1 MEERIIDKDELRGVK
16 RRRTDGEEDVVDE
29 LSSDAEQPEEAAQD
43 YTLEFEGDD
52 YDEDLV
58 GLTPS
63 QLKEELERRERL
75 RAEAHAESEKRV
87 AAGDEKFAAGEYAAA
102 AEQFRDALGYEY
114 SAGTEEKLYA
124 AVTENYTNVRPL
136 LERET
141 AEEFSAADEA
151 CRARVLE
158 AFGEQLRAE
167 RAEAELAGYRAEG
180 RADIESDAEAR
191 RRSAYEKKA
200 DAGRT
205 LKSEER
211 AIADDYESALG
222 SYGSEMAR
230 RGLARSSVAAEG
242 AAAIEKGRADALSS
256 ARSARAAADAEAD
269 SELRA
274 LEADM
279 QKALN
284 AFDIAYAARLTER
297 IAELTSEREER
308 EAEAIKYEN
317 RLKEKEYDIMR
328 EVTDGDY
335 ETVKKGEVPSS
346 LLDIYNEE
354 RYEAVNKYLSGLDPE
369 EAESVVR
376 NDPFI
381 RDSVSDYWYY
391 MLYRTYSL
399 DE

>member
-1 MEERIIDKDELRGVK
+1 MYTYERNRNKKKSASSYSASDRNTRKA
-16 RRRTDGEEDVVDE
+16 EDVMTRQE
-29 LSSDAEQPEEAAQD
+29 LSDKLAEIDDRYVAKEDGAPPSIVDFEHIEYDSPTDEEI
-43 YTLEFEGDD
+43 
-52 YDEDLV
+52 
-58 GLTPS
+58 
-63 QLKEELERRERL
+63 
-75 RAEAHAESEKRV
+75 
-87 AAGDEKFAAGEYAAA
+87 
-102 AEQFRDALGYEY
+102 
-114 SAGTEEKLYA
+114 
-124 AVTENYTNVRPL
+124 
-136 LERET
+136 
-141 AEEFSAADEA
+141 
-151 CRARVLE
+151 
-158 AFGEQLRAE
+158 AE